1 MENNSVSQTAMQEFI
16 EYLELTYGSLDSYI
30 KEIYLEKERI
40 QSLPLRFRTKFEIQ
54 YEDLK
59 GESEFE
65 PKEVEQLYEKYY
77 KNDGWKLS
85 DRGGYVF
92 CFMDLD
98 VQMNINDSVQIKNDC
113 FIVYEKYFDIEERVM
128 TYTIGY
134 ID

>member
-1 MENNSVSQTAMQEFI
+1 MENNLVSQTAMQEFI

-30 KEIYLEKERI
+30 KEIYLEKERV

-77 KNDGWKLS
+77 KNDGWKLAY
-85 DRGGYVF
+85 RGGYVF

-113 FIVYEKYFDIEERVM
+113 FIIYEKYFDIEERVM

>member
-30 KEIYLEKERI
+30 KEIYLEKESI
-40 QSLPLRFRTKFEIQ
+40 QLLPLRFRTKFEIQ

-65 PKEVEQLYEKYY
+65 SKEVEQLYEKYY
-77 KNDGWKLS
+77 KNDGWKLNIEY
-85 DRGGYVF
+85 GYVF
-92 CFMDLD
+92 FFMDLG
-98 VQMNINDSVQIKNDC
+98 VQLNIDDSVQIKNDC

>member
-30 KEIYLEKERI
+30 KEIYLEKESI
-40 QSLPLRFRTKFEIQ
+40 QLLPLRFRTKFEIQ

-77 KNDGWKLS
+77 KNDGWKLNIEY
-85 DRGGYVF
+85 GYVF
-92 CFMDLD
+92 CFMDLG
-98 VQMNINDSVQIKNDC
+98 VQLNIDDSVQIKNDC
-113 FIVYEKYFDIEERVM
+113 FIVYEKYFDIEERIM
-128 TYTIGY
+128 TYSIGY